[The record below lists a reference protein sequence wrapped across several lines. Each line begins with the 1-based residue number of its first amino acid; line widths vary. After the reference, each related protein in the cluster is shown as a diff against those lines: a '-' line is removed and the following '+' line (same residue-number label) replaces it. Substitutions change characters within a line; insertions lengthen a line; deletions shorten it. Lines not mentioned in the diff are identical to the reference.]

1 VGRITIP
8 EQARPNFD
16 ELLRRTYQA
25 SSRLAFK
32 IVGDAE
38 VVGDVLQDAYLNV
51 YRGLERFREDARY
64 ETWVYRIVANAS
76 FGHLRKYIS
85 RKERECSIEE
95 LPENV
100 GETPGADSSV
110 LTLDLVALLGRIP
123 QEMRHVLLLRYGCG
137 YSIRQIADE
146 DGVSEAAVKVRL
158 HRARHR
164 LAELSIA
171 VDEAEFSSSA
181 SR

>member
-1 VGRITIP
+1 MGRITIP

-16 ELLRRTYQA
+16 ELLRKTYQA
-25 SSRLAFK
+25 SSRLALR

-38 VVGDVLQDAYLNV
+38 LVGDVLQDAYLNV

-76 FGHLRKYIS
+76 LGHLRKYIS

-95 LPENV
+95 LADNV
-100 GETPGADSSV
+100 GETPGADSS
-110 LTLDLVALLGRIP
+110 LLAMDLVALLGRIP
-123 QEMRHVLLLRYGCG
+123 GEMRHVLLLRYGCG
-137 YSIRQIADE
+137 YSIRQIAME
-146 DGVSEAAVKVRL
+146 DGLTEAAVKVRL
-158 HRARHR
+158 YRARHR

-171 VDEAEFSSSA
+171 VDEAEYSEGGT
-181 SR
+181 R